1 MLHAL
6 RRLTAPHM
14 AHLGTKSRADRG
26 RRVSLAGSQS
36 QLNLAGDCEPE
47 VGLGSASF
55 LRPRACNSRA
65 RNDSIPLAAMVVTRR
80 LPPIPELDGSDKGL
94 RLTLL
99 RPLSPEKEVP
109 RCNRLTVA
117 GLGARALRKAV
128 GERVD
133 RRTLLP
139 VREAIDIL
147 YV

>member
-1 MLHAL
+1 MRSNADS
-6 RRLTAPHM
+6 PHM
-14 AHLGTKSRADRG
+14 AHLGTKSRPNRG

-65 RNDSIPLAAMVVTRR
+65 RYDSIPLAAMVVTRR

-117 GLGARALRKAV
+117 GLGARALRNAV

-133 RRTLLP
+133 RRALLP
-139 VREAIDIL
+139 VREATDIL